1 MLLAIFMALTI
12 KFVAVFDRLRSGEAR
27 IEDIAN
33 RTLDIIEDDLSAAH
47 IDSNFYQYECLSY
60 WDHPSVA
67 EESLGT
73 FSTVVWAPDVPKGLQ
88 PDKSGVL
95 LFFSKTLNRSGT
107 QKEMFRRSDIV
118 WLTSMQFHPKT
129 TKAPLRHLICTG

>member
-1 MLLAIFMALTI
+1 MFVTSTGGANRHKGFTLIEILTAAVLSTMLLAIFMALTI

-67 EESLGT
+67 EESLGN
-73 FSTVVWAPDVPKGLQ
+73 
-88 PDKSGVL
+88 L
-95 LFFSKTLNRSGT
+95 L
-107 QKEMFRRSDIV
+107 
-118 WLTSMQFHPKT
+118 
-129 TKAPLRHLICTG
+129 HLSLIHI